1 MASLQPS
8 SIPTYRRAWKLF
20 TQFCCLS
27 FPGLPFPFPISA
39 PMLALYV
46 AYLYEKRYAASTV
59 NTYVSALG
67 YLHKLVGFTDP
78 TKVFYIHQMLKG
90 YSKLGTRLDTRL
102 PISLPILQRLITA
115 ANQFSASHY
124 DICLFQAMCSTA
136 FYAFL
141 RVGEMTSTEHT
152 GAQANLRLAQ
162 LVKLNNKAG
171 DVVSLKITFLN
182 YKHNYNQR
190 PFSININKQSD
201 FCPVA
206 ILLQYLIIRGPSPGF
221 LFVLSNGNP
230 VPRAHF
236 ATQLALALK
245 FCNLNPNFYKGHSFR
260 IGAATHAADRGMSDT
275 QIRALG
281 RWKSNAFL
289 KYIRLP
295 SLSSQTPNA

>member
-1 MASLQPS
+1 
-8 SIPTYRRAWKLF
+8 
-20 TQFCCLS
+20 
-27 FPGLPFPFPISA
+27 
-39 PMLALYV
+39 
-46 AYLYEKRYAASTV
+46 
-59 NTYVSALG
+59 
-67 YLHKLVGFTDP
+67 
-78 TKVFYIHQMLKG
+78 
-90 YSKLGTRLDTRL
+90 
-102 PISLPILQRLITA
+102 
-115 ANQFSASHY
+115 
-124 DICLFQAMCSTA
+124 
-136 FYAFL
+136 
-141 RVGEMTSTEHT
+141 MTSTEHT

-190 PFSININKQSD
+190 PFSIHINKQSD